1 MSILGKNFGSRVSL
15 ENREGSD
22 EQTEVRSEVDVR
34 VAETRADVAEDAL
47 RRTEEMDQIEEVR
60 EQIEGGLEVAE
71 ALENFKTNLSGKIAT
86 GGLTKGEAEYASDLC
101 TALESF
107 TGHRGFV
114 AAPTIST
121 ENFGTASANK
131 AATQVSVEGIKDS
144 LAKAW
149 EWIKEKYQQFV
160 GWIKK
165 HYLKWFGDYENM
177 KKRAEAIK
185 EKAKDLKGSIKEN
198 DFENKTLA
206 SAFTV
211 NGALT
216 DGAGIKSGLDAAMS
230 AVANLSKF
238 TSQAKDVN
246 DILEKTVEEVASTVL
261 GNDGKPINKTQDFD
275 RTGALKTKIANAS
288 TSALGLISGS
298 NGDATKFN
306 LSGDKTQISRVLPG
320 EFAIVVSPFGS
331 APDDLDKAL
340 DTTVKFS
347 KLSLKTA
354 SSADRLKTLKQ
365 DEIMDI
371 CNNVISFA
379 ESGIESRKVVED
391 AVKDSDR
398 LSKNLDAFAKEAK
411 GKINDNKDQDTD
423 TKVADTK
430 LMNKLPKAVLAW
442 ATTPLNV
449 SKDLLGYGAKL
460 SKASLDYCQASIGQY
475 GETN

>member
-177 KKRAEAIK
+177 KKRAEALK

-198 DFENKTLA
+198 EFENKTLA
-206 SAFTV
+206 AAFTV

-216 DGAGIKSGLDAAMS
+216 DGAGIKTGLDAAMS

-238 TSQAKDVN
+238 TSQAKEVN
-246 DILEKTVEEVASTVL
+246 DILEKTVEEVAAKTYAD
-261 GNDGKPINKTQDFD
+261 GNNVPAHTREID

-430 LMNKLPKAVLAW
+430 LMNKLTKAVLAW

-475 GETN
+475 GETK

>member
-198 DFENKTLA
+198 EFENKTLA
-206 SAFTV
+206 AAFTV

-216 DGAGIKSGLDAAMS
+216 DGAGIKSGLDAAMG

-238 TSQAKDVN
+238 TSQAKEVN
-246 DILEKTVEEVASTVL
+246 DILDKTVETLPTVIAV
-261 GNDGKPINKTQDFD
+261 GSNGQGDVSISAN
-275 RTGALKTKIANAS
+275 LKSKIAGAS
-288 TSALGLISGS
+288 TSALSLISGS
-298 NGDATKFN
+298 EGDATKFN
-306 LSGDKTQISRVLPG
+306 LSGDNTKISRVLPG

-331 APDDLDKAL
+331 ASDDLDKAL

-411 GKINDNKDQDTD
+411 GKIKDNKDQDTD

-449 SKDLLGYGAKL
+449 SKDLLSYGAKL

>member
-71 ALENFKTNLSGKIAT
+71 ALENFKTNLTGKIAT

-211 NGALT
+211 NGTLVDA
-216 DGAGIKSGLDAAMS
+216 AGIKTGLDAATG
-230 AVANLSKF
+230 AVGSLAKF
-238 TSQAKDVN
+238 TSKAKEVN
-246 DILEKTVEEVASTVL
+246 DALETTVKEVKERVKGKFTGKTITEEVDRGKVL
-261 GNDGKPINKTQDFD
+261 GGKITGSSKEALTLIAGNKGD
-275 RTGALKTKIANAS
+275 
-288 TSALGLISGS
+288 TS
-298 NGDATKFN
+298 KFN
-306 LSGDKTQISRVLPG
+306 LSGDNTEISAVLPG

-331 APDDLDKAL
+331 SADDLDKAL
-340 DTTVKFS
+340 DTTVKFT

-371 CNNVISFA
+371 CNNVISFV
-379 ESGIESRKVVED
+379 ETGIESRKTVED
-391 AVKDSDR
+391 AVKESER
-398 LSKNLDAFAKEAK
+398 LSKNLDNFAKEEKA
-411 GKINDNKDQDTD
+411 GIQENDTENLDD
-423 TKVADTK
+423 KVAATK
-430 LMNKLPKAVLAW
+430 FLNKLPKAVLAW